1 MKKRKEIEKEIFK
14 HLPDKGNPDGI
25 VVHRS
30 TSSVIVAKTRENSKK
45 RSQNEFNSTVGN
57 PFEPIGNINRV
68 TPIIRI
74 IHENYFDEKISEKFL
89 NFEEDKG
96 KNVFKKIGHGAYGVV
111 VAAVD
116 HQTGNKVAIKKEVIR
131 TEVHNSAN
139 RLQNSKFGRNFDKK
153 TEETDESFKIPT
165 ERQVVVP
172 NKGWEV
178 LKTKERDKSFEEKL
192 RFYQESPRMAKRR
205 NLTQHFP

>member
-96 KNVFKKIGHGAYGVV
+96 KNVFKKI
-111 VAAVD
+111 
-116 HQTGNKVAIKKEVIR
+116 QTQTLSLKKKVEALKCVKDEKKEVIR

-165 ERQVVVP
+165 ERRVVVP